1 MCQNRLIWS
10 GEDPE
15 LRFLF
20 AFEVPRLTVS
30 NVCYLV
36 FTDHHQSAAAVL
48 RPAGQELPLLLREG
62 EDSEY
67 CRSAASAFSSSSA
80 RAPPCDGGSLRS
92 LVLHSLGEGINI
104 LDPAAHFCA
113 SASVVSSSDPSS
125 TCHRLAFHHV
135 LFFLTFRSC
144 LFFSVSLLR
153 PPAALCADE
162 QHPADEGPV
171 GEDVWVHGSKTGEHS
186 HTHTH
191 TFMLRRGE
199 SDGPTG
205 ENFYCSSK

>member
-1 MCQNRLIWS
+1 MIRGVCWGDAQGNSACEGRFFRTGQHSLIKRRIIFSPSVLMCQNRLIWS

-67 CRSAASAFSSSSA
+67 CRSAAAASSSSSA

-135 LFFLTFRSC
+135 LFFFD
-144 LFFSVSLLR
+144 VSLLFVLFCL
-153 PPAALCADE
+153 PPSSSCS
-162 QHPADEGPV
+162 PV
-171 GEDVWVHGSKTGEHS
+171 
-186 HTHTH
+186 
-191 TFMLRRGE
+191 
-199 SDGPTG
+199 
-205 ENFYCSSK
+205 C